1 MPSMGSWGVPGREG
15 SLGCPGW
22 AGGSHI
28 RLLRMSQ
35 VGSWGALYGDSQV
48 VLNGRGLEV
57 PCTGGTWGARAGR
70 DLGVS
75 RGGGG
80 GLGLVPA
87 PSRRSSG
94 LERGCG
100 AEWEVDWGGYV

>member
-1 MPSMGSWGVPGREG
+1 MPLMGSWGVPGKGG

-22 AGGSHI
+22 AGRSHI

-75 RGGGG
+75 QRGGP
-80 GLGLVPA
+80 VPA

-100 AEWEVDWGGYV
+100 AEWEADWGGHV